1 MPCATIP
8 KQGRNMLVTTFL
20 ICSTRLMCNLFQI
33 NFLRRIK
40 APDEHLS
47 GGDVFRR
54 ICADSAIFLH
64 FCFSTTKFDAA
75 GRKRKALKDFAIFGV
90 CMLGK
95 WNFKRARVAGSLI
108 WYFTFRGLAG
118 SCGHWG
124 AQPGHDHEAADQ
136 TDERA
141 ELRSTRAEPKTVTSV
156 IIIVDKL
163 TFRVSSTN

>member
-1 MPCATIP
+1 MFLKRKRAKLSPSFKLIHEQEDDNRLLITNFKFPISDPDTLEDLEYAVRHDP
-8 KQGRNMLVTTFL
+8 K
-20 ICSTRLMCNLFQI
+20 TRKKYI

-90 CMLGK
+90 CMLEAWPDHVDIGAHSLGTTMK
-95 WNFKRARVAGSLI
+95 QLIKRMNVRNYVRLG
-108 WYFTFRGLAG
+108 
-118 SCGHWG
+118 
-124 AQPGHDHEAADQ
+124 
-136 TDERA
+136 
-141 ELRSTRAEPKTVTSV
+141 RSQKP
-156 IIIVDKL
+156 
-163 TFRVSSTN
+163 